1 MFRLFRYLKPVWY
14 LVILAMLIV
23 ALQSYLQLMLPD
35 FIRNVT
41 EIVGTANSQAPG
53 YNPDWSSELLIQG
66 GWMLLIAI
74 SGFVCAIIQG
84 LLNSYTASVLARN
97 IRKAVFDKVINEMS
111 LSEYNTVG
119 IASLLTRT
127 TNDVDQVR
135 QTYYMAVRVVVMAP
149 MIMIIAIVKIFLS
162 TSPELV
168 WIPFTTMGA
177 CIVIIVIVFI
187 TVYPIVTKIQESTDR
202 VTLAYREGI
211 TGVRVI
217 RAFNQQSVE
226 KTRFDKQNDY
236 FTSISLKVGRVM
248 AILSPVIMVIFNLS
262 FMGTYIVGIGAN
274 DGAPLSNLTS
284 IGQIAAIAMLIMNVM
299 NSFMMMAMVLLIFP
313 QALASSR
320 RINQILDIKSNITDP
335 KYPVP
340 VSLIEPQGVVEFDNV
355 TFGYPDSEVPF
366 LKNLNFKTN
375 PGKITAIIG
384 TTGSGKSTLINLI
397 PRFYDPSEGQ
407 IRLDGVDIK
416 RYNISDLRSRIG
428 FVPQQ
433 AVLFSGTIR
442 SNLDFG
448 KENAT
453 EDEMKEALDV
463 AQALRFVEK
472 KENGLDAEVSQG
484 GKNFSGGQKQ
494 RLSIARA
501 LIKKPSLYIFDD
513 SFSALDFKTDIRLR
527 KALKTFLGEHS
538 SAIIVAQRVASILDA
553 DNILVV
559 QDGVV
564 VAQGKHT
571 ELLLKSEAYKE
582 IVLSQLDPEEIEKT
596 LAIQHETLTGGDQ

>member
-41 EIVGTANSQAPG
+41 EIVGTANSSSPG
-53 YNPDWSSELLIQG
+53 YNPDWSNELLIQG
-66 GWMLLIAI
+66 GWMLLIAV
-74 SGFVCAIIQG
+74 SVFVCAIIQG
-84 LLNSYTASVLARN
+84 LLNSYTASTMAKN
-97 IRKAVFDKVINEMS
+97 IRKAVFEKVTNEIS
-111 LSEYNTVG
+111 LSEYNAVG
-119 IASLLTRT
+119 TASLLTRT
-127 TNDVDQVR
+127 TNDVDQIR
-135 QTYYMAVRVVVMAP
+135 QMYYMAVRVVIMAP

-168 WIPFTTMGA
+168 WIPFSTMAA
-177 CIVIIVIVFI
+177 CIVIIIIVFVA
-187 TVYPIVTKIQESTDR
+187 VYPIVTKIQESTDR

-226 KTRFDKQNDY
+226 KNRFDKQNDY

-262 FMGTYIVGIGAN
+262 FMGTYIVGISAN
-274 DGAPLSNLTS
+274 DGAPISNLTS
-284 IGQIAAIAMLIMNVM
+284 IGEIAAIAMLIMNVM
-299 NSFMMMAMVLLIFP
+299 NSFMMMAMVLLSFP

-335 KYPVP
+335 KFPI
-340 VSLIEPQGVVEFDNV
+340 SASIIEPHGVVEFENV
-355 TFGYPDSEVPF
+355 TFGYPDAEVPF
-366 LKNLNFKTN
+366 LKNLSFKTN

-397 PRFYDPSEGQ
+397 PRFYDPSDGQ

-416 RYNISDLRSRIG
+416 RYSIDDLRSRIG

-442 SNLDFG
+442 SNLEFG
-448 KENAT
+448 KENAS
-453 EDEMKEALDV
+453 DDDVKEALDV

-472 KENGLDAEVSQG
+472 KENGIDAEVSQG

-559 QDGVV
+559 QEGAI

-571 ELLLKSEAYKE
+571 ELLLKSEVYKD

-596 LAIQHETLTGGDQ
+596 LAIQRETLIGGDQ